1 MPVKT
6 AIVIGAGIVGL
17 AMARALAKK
26 GYSVSVYERNF
37 KASGASVRNFG
48 MIWPIGQPA
57 GKLYE
62 RAVQTRNC
70 WNEIGMLGKLWFDP
84 VGSLHVAYRNDEW
97 IVLQEL
103 HEIFKNE
110 GRKVKLLNK
119 EQVLQ
124 ISSIARNN
132 NCLGGLFSE
141 EELIIDPREAIG
153 FLPSYLELT
162 YAVKFNWGKAVTKVG
177 CGSIQVGA
185 QTILADQ
192 IFICSGSD
200 FETLYPE
207 EFAKFALTKCK
218 LQMMKMTEET
228 VSRIGPAICGGLS
241 LIHYASFKAAKS
253 LPLLKARY
261 EQEYSELLTWGIHVM
276 ISQNQAGQLTIGD
289 SHEYGLS
296 PDPFDQKHINDLILL
311 YLGEFA
317 TLKNPRLIETWN
329 GVYGKF
335 TDGQTELFYSPAP
348 EVFIVNGVGG
358 AGMTLSFGFAEEK
371 VNAL

>member
-1 MPVKT
+1 MPETT
-6 AIVIGAGIVGL
+6 ALVIGAGILGL

-57 GKLYE
+57 GKLYD
-62 RAVQTRNC
+62 RAISSRNC
-70 WNEIGMLGKLWFDP
+70 WNEIGILGKLWVDP
-84 VGSLHVAYRNDEW
+84 VGSLHVAYHPDEW

-103 HEIFKNE
+103 YEIFRNE

-119 EQVLQ
+119 DQVVQ
-124 ISSIARNN
+124 ISSVARSKS
-132 NCLGGLFSE
+132 CFGGLFSE

-153 FLPSYLELT
+153 FLPSYLEAT
-162 YAVKFNWGKAVTKVG
+162 YAVKFNWGKAVTKVRS
-177 CGSIQVGA
+177 GSIQVGS
-185 QTILADQ
+185 QSIPADQ
-192 IFICSGSD
+192 VFICSGSD

-218 LQMMKMTEET
+218 LQMMKMSEET

-241 LIHYASFKAAKS
+241 LIHYASFKAAPS
-253 LPLLKARY
+253 LPALKARY
-261 EQEYSELLTWGIHVM
+261 EEENGELLKWGIHVM
-276 ISQNQAGQLTIGD
+276 ISQNQFGHLTIGD

-296 PDPFDQKHINDLILL
+296 PDPFDKKHINDLILL
-311 YLGEFA
+311 YLSEFA

-335 TDGQTELFYSPAP
+335 TDGHTELFYSPEP
-348 EVFIVNGVGG
+348 DVFIVNGVGG

-371 VNAL
+371 VNTL